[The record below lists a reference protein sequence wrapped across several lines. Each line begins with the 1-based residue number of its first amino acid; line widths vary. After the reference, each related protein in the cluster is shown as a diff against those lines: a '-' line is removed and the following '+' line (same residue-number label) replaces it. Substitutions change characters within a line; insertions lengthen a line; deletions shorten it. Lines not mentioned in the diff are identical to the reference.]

1 MSMVWG
7 YAQELDSVM
16 VDSWLTDTMQEQVYN
31 GNNSNAE
38 DAVNNPLV
46 EPLVY
51 LFEIHDEIG
60 PGATR
65 ITAAAVEEA
74 IAQNADYILLDLNT
88 YGGLVTDADSIRTR
102 LMKCPI
108 PTIVFIRNNA
118 ASAGALI
125 SIACDSIYMQT
136 GSTIGAAAVV
146 REDGSYAEEKYQSYM
161 RNKMRATAEATNR
174 DPDIAEGMVNPNVVI
189 EGVTEEGE
197 IITFSVEEAIKNGY
211 CEGKAETLE
220 EVYDLMNFENPRVI
234 MHKVSNVEKAIQFLI
249 NPAVSGLLLLIL
261 LGGIYFE
268 LQTPGVGFPLAASV
282 IAAILY
288 FAPQY
293 LEGFAAN
300 WEIVLFIIGIGLII
314 AEVFVIPGF
323 GVVGIAGIAAVMISL
338 SLAMLKNID
347 GFDFTF
353 VPTADIG
360 AAFLMVSSVMV
371 VGVLLLIFASKNLAD
386 SKAFKRLTL
395 STVQTKD
402 QGYVI
407 SASLEKSLE
416 GQEGVVV
423 TDLRPAGK
431 IEINDEQYDAQSDGE
446 FLTAG
451 TKVIVRKQQ
460 GAYLIVNQV
469 RKG

>member
-1 MSMVWG
+1 
-7 YAQELDSVM
+7 
-16 VDSWLTDTMQEQVYN
+16 
-31 GNNSNAE
+31 
-38 DAVNNPLV
+38 
-46 EPLVY
+46 
-51 LFEIHDEIG
+51 
-60 PGATR
+60 
-65 ITAAAVEEA
+65 
-74 IAQNADYILLDLNT
+74 
-88 YGGLVTDADSIRTR
+88 
-102 LMKCPI
+102 
-108 PTIVFIRNNA
+108 
-118 ASAGALI
+118 
-125 SIACDSIYMQT
+125 
-136 GSTIGAAAVV
+136 
-146 REDGSYAEEKYQSYM
+146 
-161 RNKMRATAEATNR
+161 MRATAEATNR

-197 IITFSVEEAIKNGY
+197 IITFSVEDAIKNGY

-220 EVYDLMNFENPRVI
+220 EVYALMNFENPRVI
-234 MHKVSNVEKAIQFLI
+234 KHKVSNVEKAIQFLI
-249 NPAVSGLLLLIL
+249 NPAVSGVLLLIL

-323 GVVGIAGIAAVMISL
+323 GVAGIAGIAAVMISL

-395 STVQTKD
+395 STVQNKD

-423 TDLRPAGK
+423 ADLRPAGK

-446 FLTAG
+446 FIKAG

-469 RKG
+469 RKV

>member
-1 MSMVWG
+1 
-7 YAQELDSVM
+7 
-16 VDSWLTDTMQEQVYN
+16 
-31 GNNSNAE
+31 
-38 DAVNNPLV
+38 
-46 EPLVY
+46 
-51 LFEIHDEIG
+51 
-60 PGATR
+60 
-65 ITAAAVEEA
+65 
-74 IAQNADYILLDLNT
+74 
-88 YGGLVTDADSIRTR
+88 
-102 LMKCPI
+102 
-108 PTIVFIRNNA
+108 
-118 ASAGALI
+118 
-125 SIACDSIYMQT
+125 
-136 GSTIGAAAVV
+136 
-146 REDGSYAEEKYQSYM
+146 
-161 RNKMRATAEATNR
+161 
-174 DPDIAEGMVNPNVVI
+174 
-189 EGVTEEGE
+189 
-197 IITFSVEEAIKNGY
+197 
-211 CEGKAETLE
+211 
-220 EVYDLMNFENPRVI
+220 
-234 MHKVSNVEKAIQFLI
+234 
-249 NPAVSGLLLLIL
+249 
-261 LGGIYFE
+261 
-268 LQTPGVGFPLAASV
+268 
-282 IAAILY
+282 
-288 FAPQY
+288 
-293 LEGFAAN
+293 
-300 WEIVLFIIGIGLII
+300 
-314 AEVFVIPGF
+314 
-323 GVVGIAGIAAVMISL
+323 
-338 SLAMLKNID
+338 MLKNID